1 MTQADL
7 ARLCDVV
14 RGVSRLLLG
23 ALGVA
28 CYLLVRPVVRSV
40 RRRRGELGQQLV
52 VVPAGDALPSQ
63 QHLGHGQPSICR
75 GGQGSGGRA
84 QGVTG
89 FFGEADG
96 DVRHT
101 W

>member
-23 ALGVA
+23 AAGVA

-40 RRRRGELGQQLV
+40 RRRRGELGQQLLAM
-52 VVPAGDALPSQ
+52 PSGDPQASQ
-63 QHLGHGQPSICR
+63 QHLGHGQPSTCR
-75 GGQGSGGRA
+75 GGQLQGGRA
-84 QGVTG
+84 EQVAGLG
-89 FFGEADG
+89 GEADG
-96 DVRHT
+96 DVRHV

>member
-23 ALGVA
+23 AAGVA

-40 RRRRGELGQQLV
+40 RRRRGELSQQLV
-52 VVPAGDALPSQ
+52 AMPSGDPQTGQ
-63 QHLGHGQPSICR
+63 QHLGHGQPSTCR
-75 GGQGSGGRA
+75 GGQLQGRRA
-84 QGVTG
+84 EQITS